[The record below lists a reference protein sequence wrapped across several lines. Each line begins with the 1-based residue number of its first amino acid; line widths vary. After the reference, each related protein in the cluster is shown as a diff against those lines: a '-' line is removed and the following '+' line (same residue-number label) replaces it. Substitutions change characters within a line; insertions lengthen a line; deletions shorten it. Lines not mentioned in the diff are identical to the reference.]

1 MRSLLPAKPSACF
14 VLLVLVLIS
23 AVPEAL
29 LLGADWGLWGSARW
43 RRDAYE
49 HFAFW
54 IGLLRGWTP
63 NYPFQPALM
72 FLTYSVLHAGIGHF
86 LVNMVTLV
94 SVARPELDR
103 VGAWRF
109 TMLYVVSL
117 LGGAVGF
124 AMLSDKLQPMVGA
137 SGALFGLVGAWVIWD
152 ICDTLRAQPDIK
164 VLAYAILW
172 PVTLLTVLNVVMFWA
187 TSGHLAWETH
197 LGGFIAGAIA
207 APFLDRRTGLD

>member
-1 MRSLLPAKPSACF
+1 MSSFLPSERSARL
-14 VLLVLVLIS
+14 VLLALLLIS
-23 AVPEAL
+23 VLPETI
-29 LLGADWGLWGSARW
+29 LLGADLGIWGSPRW
-43 RRDAYE
+43 RRFTYE

-54 IGLLRGWTP
+54 TGLLRGWTP

-72 FLTYSVLHAGIGHF
+72 FVTYALLHAGIGHL

-109 TMLYVVSL
+109 GAIYAVSV

-124 AMLSDKLQPMVGA
+124 ALLSDKLQPMVGA

-152 ICDTLRAQPDIK
+152 ISDTLRARPGIAT
-164 VLAYAILW
+164 LAYAILW
-172 PVTLLTVLNVVMFWA
+172 PIILLSVLNMLMFWV

-197 LGGFIAGAIA
+197 LGGFIAGALA
-207 APFLDRRTGLD
+207 APFLDRRPRDV